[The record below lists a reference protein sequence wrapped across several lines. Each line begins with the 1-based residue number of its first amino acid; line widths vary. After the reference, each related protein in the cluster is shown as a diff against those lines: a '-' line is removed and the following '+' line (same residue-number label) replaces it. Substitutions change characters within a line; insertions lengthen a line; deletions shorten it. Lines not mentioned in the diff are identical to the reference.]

1 MAVYQTDRYRCL
13 AVLVSSY
20 RKSISIQTVI
30 FDERT
35 FAFSDLFTPDP
46 PALHRPGWYQY

>member
-20 RKSISIQTVI
+20 RRSNPSI
-30 FDERT
+30 
-35 FAFSDLFTPDP
+35 PN
-46 PALHRPGWYQY
+46 YQFGQ